1 MRVLCVGLA
10 TVDVQYL
17 VDDLP
22 IRNKKIKTEAPLVAM
37 GGPAT
42 NAALLCSHLGDTVE
56 LVTAFGHNGFCDSFD
71 REMNQFGVRVHDWMS
86 GKEFMPILAS
96 IFTYR
101 DNGDRSI
108 VSSLPSCSNE
118 NFHNLNLSDAKWD
131 AILVDGF
138 YMSHSERLLR
148 GSYADSTPVVLDGG
162 SWKEGMDQLL
172 PYINIAICSE
182 DFLPPGCSNIED
194 VRRYLFQFS
203 NIQKVVITRGDNPL
217 VWYDGEEEGQMCIEN
232 VDVKDTLGA
241 GDFFH
246 GAFVFYITKY
256 PFVEALQKAATVATS
271 SCKCFGTRD
280 WLIELSKN

>member
-1 MRVLCVGLA
+1 MRVLCVGLS

-22 IRNKKIKTEAPLVAM
+22 KRNKKIKTDAPLVAM

-42 NAALLCSHLGDTVE
+42 NAALLCSHLGDRVC
-56 LVTAFGHNGFCDSFD
+56 LVTAFGRNGFCDSFD
-71 REMNQFGVRVHDWMS
+71 REMKQFGVRVHDWMFQ
-86 GKEFMPILAS
+86 KEFMPILAS
-96 IFTYR
+96 IFTYK

-108 VSSLPSCSNE
+108 VSSLPSSSNK
-118 NFHNLNLSDAKWD
+118 NFHHVSLGDAKWD

-138 YMSHSERLLR
+138 YISHCVKLMRS
-148 GSYADSTPVVLDGG
+148 SYSDNIPVVLDGG

-182 DFLPPGCSNIED
+182 DFMPPDCFNIED

-203 NIQKVVITRGDNPL
+203 NIQKVVVTRGDKPL
-217 VWYDGEEEGQMCIEN
+217 IWYDGEEEGEMCIEN
-232 VDVKDTLGA
+232 VEVKDTLGA

-271 SCKCFGTRD
+271 SCKYFGTRD
-280 WLIELSKN
+280 WFKELSKN